1 VCFPRVESVAGGGVR
16 YACDMKTATI
26 TEAKTRL
33 SALID
38 EVRGGET
45 IVITDHGVPVARLI
59 PETGTAE
66 DDEARLA
73 RLIRKGVL
81 IPAERPSR
89 IPDELLLAPFPE
101 GAEPSG
107 VLEALLEERREGR

>member
-1 VCFPRVESVAGGGVR
+1 MCFPRIESVAGGRVR

-38 EVRGGET
+38 EVRTGET
-45 IVITDHGVPVARLI
+45 IVITDNGVPVARLV
-59 PETGTAE
+59 PETGPAE

-73 RLIRKGVL
+73 RL
-81 IPAERPSR
+81 ERRGGISR
-89 IPDELLLAPFPE
+89 PTRPPLTLEELPEFPPDAP
-101 GAEPSG
+101 PSG
-107 VLEALLEERREGR
+107 VLEELLAEREESW

>member
-1 VCFPRVESVAGGGVR
+1 MCFSRAGPVAGGRVR

-38 EVRGGET
+38 EVRTGET
-45 IVITDHGVPVARLI
+45 IVITDHGIPVARLI
-59 PETGTAE
+59 PETATPE

-73 RLIRKGVL
+73 RLIREGIL
-81 IPAERPSR
+81 IPAERP
-89 IPDELLLAPFPE
+89 PLTADELPDFPPGAPI
-101 GAEPSG
+101 SG
-107 VLEALLEERREGR
+107 VLDELIAERDESR